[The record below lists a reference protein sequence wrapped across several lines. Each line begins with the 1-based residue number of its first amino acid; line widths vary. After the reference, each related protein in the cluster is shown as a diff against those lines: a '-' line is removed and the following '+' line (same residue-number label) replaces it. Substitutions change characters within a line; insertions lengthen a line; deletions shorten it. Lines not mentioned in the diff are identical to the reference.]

1 MLDIQARVFSRIKN
15 TFPKNLKTKYPNIS
29 FTTSDRVADN
39 PQFPTVYIHEM
50 SSQELG
56 RDLSGTTINAI
67 RSTFQIEV
75 YDNNS
80 MDNVQTV
87 MSSVIAIMKKMRYE
101 VTSMPEFKNSTET
114 YRSVTRF
121 RRVIGSGET
130 L

>member
-15 TFPKNLKTKYPNIS
+15 AFPKNLKTKYPNIS

-56 RDLSGTTINAI
+56 RDLSGTTISAI

-80 MDNVQTV
+80 MDNAHTV

-101 VTSMPEFKNSTET
+101 VISMPEFKNSTET
-114 YRSVTRF
+114 YRSVARF